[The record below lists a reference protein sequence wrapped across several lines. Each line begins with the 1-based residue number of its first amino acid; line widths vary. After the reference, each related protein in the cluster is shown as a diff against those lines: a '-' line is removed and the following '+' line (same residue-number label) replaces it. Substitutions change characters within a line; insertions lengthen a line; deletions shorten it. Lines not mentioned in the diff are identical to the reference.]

1 MSNSKPQEEVSLR
14 VMRVLQE
21 QPCISQRGLAEALGV
36 SLGSMNYCIRA
47 LADKGLVKVENFKSS
62 DKKLRYI
69 YTLTPS
75 GLLEKT
81 KLTKRFLKRKLR
93 EYEALKS
100 EIDSLQ
106 AEARDS
112 TTTSWIHFL

>member
-1 MSNSKPQEEVSLR
+1 MTKSNSQEEVRLR

-21 QPCISQRGLAEALGV
+21 QPSISQRGLAEALGV
-36 SLGSMNYCIRA
+36 SLGSVNYCIKA
-47 LADKGLVKVENFKSS
+47 LAEKGLVKVENFRASE
-62 DKKLRYI
+62 KKLSYA

-81 KLTKRFLKRKLR
+81 RLTRRFLKRKLR

-100 EIDSLQ
+100 EIDGLQ
-106 AEARDS
+106 VEVNDS
-112 TTTSWIHFL
+112 RAAH

>member
-1 MSNSKPQEEVSLR
+1 MIKSNPKEEVSLR

-21 QPCISQRGLAEALGV
+21 QPCISQRGLSEALGV
-36 SLGSMNYCIRA
+36 SLGSVNYCVRA
-47 LADKGLVKVENFKSS
+47 LANKGLIKVENFRAS
-62 DKKLRYI
+62 DKKLNYM

-75 GLLEKT
+75 GLLEKA

-100 EIDSLQ
+100 EIDSLR
-106 AEARDS
+106 AEARD
-112 TTTSWIHFL
+112 TTTIG